1 MQRRSQAQ
9 RENAALESYPGES
22 PAALH
27 RRTIPVD
34 YPTKMVHVGS
44 SRRVLLVDSDED
56 LLAAWEAA
64 AGQHGFAAATT
75 WEVSEA
81 LERMERHPYGI
92 VAVDLELVGP
102 SGNSLIED
110 LCAMYPETTFIAIAR
125 RAGLDRPRNK
135 KLDVAIATIVVKP
148 FEPEELVTA
157 LGDAFDLHDRRTR
170 HRATNFDR
178 AKVLL
183 IEDNEGDAEL
193 IGDYLSEICGALV
206 SNSSRVDDA
215 ARLMADQT
223 FDFVISDLT
232 LPDAHGLDALRRLSP
247 LAPDTPFIVITGID
261 DEDLAVQAVQHGA
274 QDYLVKGQIDAQL
287 LRRTLRHARERKQ
300 ASNRLRDQTRNDP
313 LTGVANRAALRER
326 IETTLARSRR
336 RGVEFAVMFIDLDR
350 FKAINDTCGHD
361 TGDAVLCEVADRLRQ
376 ALRTS
381 DVVARLGGDEFA
393 VFLDDLWPDSR
404 PLEVAERIRRSLER
418 PIVLG
423 ARTLV
428 VTPSIG
434 LARYPEVT
442 GTVDDILKA
451 ADSAMYLAKN
461 RGRNNVQVYGS
472 VSEEERTRLAL
483 VSDLQHALERGE
495 LSLHFQ
501 PQYTVD
507 CNSVVAF
514 EALLRWHR
522 RGSSWVPPSEF
533 IPLLEENGRIVAV
546 GEWVLERACEQLA
559 RWRSDGWSGL
569 RMAVNLSARQLS
581 DPGLVDCVRRCLR
594 DFAVPPEHLELE
606 LTETVLMDD
615 MQRGIIV
622 LGELR
627 ALGVRLTLDD
637 FGTGYS
643 SLSYL
648 SRFDVDCLKIDRSFI
663 DKVDADRERALITS
677 AIVTLGHHLGL
688 EVVAEGVE
696 TAEQLA
702 FLTTT
707 KCDLVQGYLLGR
719 PAEAA
724 KFRQSRSIPI
734 PIPRQ
739 SERIACVNVVGS

>member
-1 MQRRSQAQ
+1 M
-9 RENAALESYPGES
+9 G
-22 PAALH
+22 
-27 RRTIPVD
+27 
-34 YPTKMVHVGS
+34 HVS
-44 SRRVLLVDSDED
+44 STRRVLLVDSDER
-56 LLAAWEAA
+56 AVVAWAVA
-64 AGQHGFAAATT
+64 AGEHGFAAATAT
-75 WEVSEA
+75 TATIAIEH
-81 LERMERHPYGI
+81 MQHQPYSI
-92 VAVDLELVGP
+92 VAVNLELAGI
-102 SGNSLIED
+102 GGRTLIEE
-110 LCAMYPETTFIAIAR
+110 LCASYPDTTFIAIAR
-125 RAGLDRPRNK
+125 RAGLDRPHNK

-148 FEPEELVTA
+148 FEPDELVTA
-157 LGDAFDLHDRRTR
+157 LGDAFDLHERRVR
-170 HRATNFDR
+170 HRATTFDR
-178 AKVLL
+178 AAVLL
-183 IEDNEGDAEL
+183 VEDNEGDAEL
-193 IGDYLSEICGALV
+193 VSDYLSEICGAVV
-206 SNSSRVDDA
+206 SHRHRVDDA
-215 ARLMADQT
+215 ARAIADQT
-223 FDFVISDLT
+223 FDFIISDLT
-232 LPDAHGLDALRRLSP
+232 LPDAHGLDALRRLQP
-247 LAPDTPFIVITGID
+247 LAPNTPFIVITGID

-274 QDYLVKGQIDAQL
+274 QDYLVKGQIDALL

-300 ASNRLRDQTRNDP
+300 ASNRLRDQTRHDP

-326 IETTLARSRR
+326 IETTLARARR

-350 FKAINDTCGHD
+350 FKAVNDTCGHD
-361 TGDAVLCEVADRLRQ
+361 TGDAVLCEVAERLRQ

-423 ARTLV
+423 SRTLV

-442 GTVDDILKA
+442 GNVDDILKA

-461 RGRNNVQVYGS
+461 RGRNNVQVYGA
-472 VSEEERTRLAL
+472 VSEQDREHLAL
-483 VSDLQHALERGE
+483 ASDLQNALERGE
-495 LSLHFQ
+495 MALHFQ
-501 PQYTVD
+501 PQFTVD
-507 CNSVVAF
+507 CGSVVAF
-514 EALLRWHR
+514 EALLRWTR
-522 RGSSWVPPSEF
+522 RGSISVSPAEF

-546 GEWVLERACEQLA
+546 GEWVMARACEQLA
-559 RWRSDGWSGL
+559 RWRTDGWTAL

-581 DPGLVDCVRRCLR
+581 DPGLVDCVSRCLR
-594 DFAVPPEHLELE
+594 EYAVPPEQLELE

-615 MQRGIIV
+615 LQRATAV

-627 ALGVRLTLDD
+627 GIGVRLTLDD

-663 DKVDADRERALITS
+663 HQVDADRERALITS

-707 KCDLVQGYLLGR
+707 KCDLVQGFLLGR

-724 KFRQSRSIPI
+724 KFRQGSRQLP
-734 PIPRQ
+734 
-739 SERIACVNVVGS
+739 SERERERACV

>member
-1 MQRRSQAQ
+1 MF
-9 RENAALESYPGES
+9 
-22 PAALH
+22 
-27 RRTIPVD
+27 
-34 YPTKMVHVGS
+34 HVAS
-44 SRRVLLVDSDED
+44 LRRVLLVDADQD
-56 LLAAWEAA
+56 LLASWATVAN
-64 AGQHGFAAATT
+64 QHSFATATAATAT
-75 WEVSEA
+75 VAFEHMSRE
-81 LERMERHPYGI
+81 PYGV
-92 VAVDLELVGP
+92 VAVDVELPGTN
-102 SGNSLIED
+102 GRTLIEE
-110 LCAMYPETTFIAIAR
+110 LCAGYPEATFIAVAR
-125 RAGLDRPRNK
+125 RDGLDRPHSK

-157 LGDAFDLHDRRTR
+157 LRDAFDLHERRTR
-170 HRATNFDR
+170 HRATTFDR
-178 AKVLL
+178 ASVLL
-183 IEDNEGDAEL
+183 VEDNDGDAEL
-193 IGDYLSEICGALV
+193 ISDYLAEICGAIV
-206 SNSSRVDDA
+206 SQVHRVEDA
-215 ARLMADQT
+215 ARAMADQT
-223 FDFVISDLT
+223 YDFIISDLT
-232 LPDAHGLDALRRLSP
+232 LPDAHGLDALRRLQP
-247 LAPDTPFIVITGID
+247 LAPDTPFIVITGMD

-274 QDYLVKGQIDAQL
+274 QDYLVKGQIDALL

-300 ASNRLRDQTRNDP
+300 ASNRLRDQTRHDP

-326 IETTLARSRR
+326 IETTIARARR
-336 RGVEFAVMFIDLDR
+336 RNVEFAVMFIDLDR

-361 TGDAVLCEVADRLRQ
+361 IGDTVLCEIAERLRQ

-418 PIVLG
+418 PIILG
-423 ARTLV
+423 DRTLV

-434 LARYPEVT
+434 LVRYPEVT

-461 RGRNNVQVYGS
+461 RGRNNVQVYGA
-472 VSEEERTRLAL
+472 VSEQERARLAL
-483 VSDLQHALERGE
+483 ASDLQHALERGE
-495 LSLHFQ
+495 LSLNFQ
-501 PQYTVD
+501 PQFTVEAQR
-507 CNSVVAF
+507 VVGY
-514 EALLRWHR
+514 EALLRWTR
-522 RGSSWVPPSEF
+522 RGTMPVSPAEF

-546 GEWVLERACEQLA
+546 GEWVLDRACEQLA
-559 RWRSDGWSGL
+559 RWRAEGRTTL
-569 RMAVNLSARQLS
+569 RMAVNLSARQLANR
-581 DPGLVDCVRRCLR
+581 DIVDCVSHCLR
-594 DFAVPPEHLELE
+594 TYDVPPACLELE

-615 MQRGIIV
+615 TQRATAI

-627 ALGVRLTLDD
+627 GLGVRLTLDD

-663 DKVDADRERALITS
+663 HQVDSDRERALITS

-696 TAEQLA
+696 TVEQLA

-724 KFRQSRSIPI
+724 QFADAGRPPMFDR
-734 PIPRQ
+734 
-739 SERIACVNVVGS
+739 ERLAMLSCV

>member
-1 MQRRSQAQ
+1 MFH
-9 RENAALESYPGES
+9 G
-22 PAALH
+22 
-27 RRTIPVD
+27 T
-34 YPTKMVHVGS
+34 S
-44 SRRVLLVDSDED
+44 SRRVLLVDADQE
-56 LLAAWEAA
+56 LLASWAA
-64 AGQHGFAAATT
+64 VAGHHGFATATAAAAPAAF
-75 WEVSEA
+75 EHMARE
-81 LERMERHPYGI
+81 PYGV
-92 VAVDLELVGP
+92 VAVDVELAAT
-102 SGNSLIED
+102 SGRTLIEE
-110 LCAMYPETTFIAIAR
+110 LCARYPDATFIAIAR
-125 RAGLDRPRNK
+125 RDGLDRPHSK

-148 FEPEELVTA
+148 FDPEELVTA
-157 LGDAFDLHDRRTR
+157 LRDAFDLHERRTR
-170 HRATNFDR
+170 HRATTFDR
-178 AKVLL
+178 ASVLL
-183 IEDNEGDAEL
+183 VEDNDGDAEL
-193 IGDYLSEICGALV
+193 VSDYLSEICGALV
-206 SNSSRVDDA
+206 SQTSRVEDA
-215 ARLMADQT
+215 ARAMADQT
-223 FDFVISDLT
+223 YDFIISDLT
-232 LPDAHGLDALRRLSP
+232 LPDAHGLDALRRLQP
-247 LAPDTPFIVITGID
+247 LAPNTPFIVLTGID

-274 QDYLVKGQIDAQL
+274 QDYLVKGQIDAML

-300 ASNRLRDQTRNDP
+300 TSNRLRDQTRHDP

-361 TGDAVLCEVADRLRQ
+361 IGDAVLCEIAERLRQ

-418 PIVLG
+418 PIILG
-423 ARTLV
+423 DRTLV

-442 GTVDDILKA
+442 GSVDDILKA

-461 RGRNNVQVYGS
+461 RGRNNVQVYGA
-472 VSEEERTRLAL
+472 VSEQERARLAL

-495 LSLHFQ
+495 MALHFQ
-501 PQYTVD
+501 PQFTVD
-507 CNSVVAF
+507 CPRVVAY
-514 EALLRWHR
+514 EALLRWNR
-522 RGSSWVPPSEF
+522 RGNISVPPSEF

-546 GEWVLERACEQLA
+546 GEWVLDRACEQLS
-559 RWRSDGWSGL
+559 RWRSEGRTAL
-569 RMAVNLSARQLS
+569 RMAVNLSARQLANREI
-581 DPGLVDCVRRCLR
+581 VDCVARCLR
-594 DFAVPPEHLELE
+594 TYDIPAQCLELE

-615 MQRGIIV
+615 TQRAVAV

-627 ALGVRLTLDD
+627 GLGVRLTLDD

-663 DKVDADRERALITS
+663 HQVDCDRERALITS

-696 TAEQLA
+696 TVEQLA

-719 PAEAA
+719 PADASQFTDA
-724 KFRQSRSIPI
+724 GRSVIA
-734 PIPRQ
+734 
-739 SERIACVNVVGS
+739 ERERPVLISCV

>member
-1 MQRRSQAQ
+1 
-9 RENAALESYPGES
+9 
-22 PAALH
+22 
-27 RRTIPVD
+27 
-34 YPTKMVHVGS
+34 
-44 SRRVLLVDSDED
+44 VL
-56 LLAAWEAA
+56 
-64 AGQHGFAAATT
+64 
-75 WEVSEA
+75 
-81 LERMERHPYGI
+81 
-92 VAVDLELVGP
+92 
-102 SGNSLIED
+102 
-110 LCAMYPETTFIAIAR
+110 
-125 RAGLDRPRNK
+125 
-135 KLDVAIATIVVKP
+135 
-148 FEPEELVTA
+148 
-157 LGDAFDLHDRRTR
+157 
-170 HRATNFDR
+170 
-178 AKVLL
+178 
-183 IEDNEGDAEL
+183 
-193 IGDYLSEICGALV
+193 
-206 SNSSRVDDA
+206 
-215 ARLMADQT
+215 
-223 FDFVISDLT
+223 
-232 LPDAHGLDALRRLSP
+232 
-247 LAPDTPFIVITGID
+247 TGID

-274 QDYLVKGQIDAQL
+274 QDYLVKGQIDAML

-300 ASNRLRDQTRNDP
+300 TSNRLRDQTRHDP

-361 TGDAVLCEVADRLRQ
+361 IGDAVLCEIAERLRQ

-418 PIVLG
+418 PIILG
-423 ARTLV
+423 DRTLV

-442 GTVDDILKA
+442 GSVDDILKA

-461 RGRNNVQVYGS
+461 RGRNNVQVYGA
-472 VSEEERTRLAL
+472 VSEQERARLAL

-495 LSLHFQ
+495 MALHFQ
-501 PQYTVD
+501 PQFTVD
-507 CNSVVAF
+507 CPRVVAY
-514 EALLRWHR
+514 EALLRWNR
-522 RGSSWVPPSEF
+522 RGNISVPPSEF

-546 GEWVLERACEQLA
+546 GEWVLDRACEQLS
-559 RWRSDGWSGL
+559 RWRSEGRTAL
-569 RMAVNLSARQLS
+569 RMAVNLSARQLANREI
-581 DPGLVDCVRRCLR
+581 VDCVARCLR
-594 DFAVPPEHLELE
+594 TYDIPAQCLELE

-615 MQRGIIV
+615 TQRAVAV

-627 ALGVRLTLDD
+627 GLGVRLTLDD

-663 DKVDADRERALITS
+663 HQVDCDRERALITS

-696 TAEQLA
+696 TVEQLA

-719 PAEAA
+719 PADASQFTDA
-724 KFRQSRSIPI
+724 GRSVIA
-734 PIPRQ
+734 
-739 SERIACVNVVGS
+739 ERERPVLISCV

>member
-1 MQRRSQAQ
+1 MFQAP
-9 RENAALESYPGES
+9 S
-22 PAALH
+22 
-27 RRTIPVD
+27 T
-34 YPTKMVHVGS
+34 
-44 SRRVLLVDSDED
+44 RRVLLVDSDDD
-56 LLAAWEAA
+56 LLASWATV
-64 AGQHGFAAATT
+64 AGRHGFATATADTATAAI
-75 WEVSEA
+75 EQMAHE
-81 LERMERHPYGI
+81 PYGV
-92 VAVDLELVGP
+92 VAVDVELGGP
-102 SGNSLIED
+102 NGRTLIEE
-110 LCAMYPETTFIAIAR
+110 LCAGYPDATFIAIAR
-125 RAGLDRPRNK
+125 RAGLERPHSK

-148 FEPEELVTA
+148 FEPDELVTA
-157 LGDAFDLHDRRTR
+157 LGDAFDLHERRTR
-170 HRATNFDR
+170 HRATTFDH
-178 AKVLL
+178 AAVLL
-183 IEDNEGDAEL
+183 VEDNDGDAEL
-193 IGDYLSEICGALV
+193 VSDYLAEICGAVVTLA
-206 SNSSRVDDA
+206 SRVEQA
-215 ARLMADQT
+215 ARAVADQQ
-223 FDFVISDLT
+223 FDFIISDLT
-232 LPDAHGLDALRRLSP
+232 LPDAHGLDALRRLQP
-247 LAPDTPFIVITGID
+247 LAPDTPFIVLTGID

-274 QDYLVKGQIDAQL
+274 QDYLVKGQIDAL
-287 LRRTLRHARERKQ
+287 MLRRTLRHARERKH
-300 ASNRLRDQTRNDP
+300 ASNRLRDQSRHDP

-326 IETTLARSRR
+326 IEITLARARR

-361 TGDAVLCEVADRLRQ
+361 IGDLVLCEIAERLRQ

-418 PIVLG
+418 PIILG
-423 ARTLV
+423 DRTLV

-442 GTVDDILKA
+442 GSVDDILKA
-451 ADSAMYLAKN
+451 ADSAMYVAKN
-461 RGRNNVQVYGS
+461 KGRNNVQVYGS
-472 VSEEERTRLAL
+472 VSEQERARLAL
-483 VSDLQHALERGE
+483 ASDLQHALERGE

-501 PQYTVD
+501 PQFTVAGR
-507 CNSVVAF
+507 SVVGF

-522 RGSSWVPPSEF
+522 RGGALVSPAEF

-546 GEWVLERACEQLA
+546 GEWVLDRACEQLA
-559 RWRSDGWSGL
+559 RWRADGKTSL

-581 DPGLVDCVRRCLR
+581 YRGLVECVRRCLTTY
-594 DFAVPPEHLELE
+594 DIPAACLELE

-615 MQRGIIV
+615 TQRATAI
-622 LGELR
+622 LGDLR

-663 DKVDADRERALITS
+663 HQVDADRERALITS

-696 TAEQLA
+696 TNEQLA

-724 KFRQSRSIPI
+724 QFGDSRPLAL
-734 PIPRQ
+734 
-739 SERIACVNVVGS
+739 ERESAARVSCV